1 MKRLGEILIERGVL
15 ALSELHTGLEACRRG
30 GGRLGTQLLKFGFV
44 DEADLLRALAEQY
57 GVRAVASAA
66 LRKAAI
72 EVLSLVPPARARR
85 LRAVPFE
92 RLPHHLKLAMIN
104 PRDSVAIEEIAELT
118 NLEVVPFVA
127 TEASVLEAIARLE
140 SDRVEAPGDVAPAET
155 PGDWDALWQPPRA
168 RPQQLLTLPRPRVE
182 PASPA
187 SREIATFPGLA
198 SVHGEAAVE
207 ADHPIDEATL
217 RGRLASVTH
226 RDEIASLV
234 LRYAAGFFSR
244 AYLFVVHR
252 GAVIGWAGRGHG
264 VVVDDLQS
272 FTVPLEEESLFHEFT
287 SATGYHLGSIP
298 DNEANQGLLR
308 VLGDPAPLS
317 ALLLPIR
324 VRERAVAYLLADNP
338 DEQVV
343 VPVEPIASALAAVG
357 LAIEVLILRKK
368 ITG

>member
-15 ALSELHTGLEACRRG
+15 ALSELHTGLEACRRS
-30 GGRLGTQLLKFGFV
+30 GGRLGTQLLEFGFV
-44 DEADLLRALAEQY
+44 DESDLLRALAEQY

-72 EVLSLVPPARARR
+72 EVLSLVPAARARR

-92 RLPHHLKLAMIN
+92 RLPHHLKVAMIN
-104 PRDSVAIEEIAELT
+104 PRDSVAVEEIAELT
-118 NLEVVPFVA
+118 RLDVVPFVA
-127 TEASVLEAIARLE
+127 TEAAVLEAIARLE
-140 SDRVEAPGDVAPAET
+140 GPPTEVAGAAAPVESL
-155 PGDWDALWQPPRA
+155 GDWEALWQAPRA
-168 RPQQLLTLPRPRVE
+168 RPQQLLAPRRPQVEAAPRN
-182 PASPA
+182 
-187 SREIATFPGLA
+187 REIATFPGLA
-198 SVHGEAAVE
+198 SVHGQAAAE

-217 RGRLASVTH
+217 RARLASVTH
-226 RDEIASLV
+226 RDEIASLA

-244 AYLFVVHR
+244 ACLFVVHR
-252 GAVIGWAGRGHG
+252 GAVIGWPGRGHG

-272 FTVPLEEESLFHEFT
+272 FTVPLEDESLFREFK
-287 SATGYHLGSIP
+287 SGTGYHLGPIP

-308 VLGDPAPLS
+308 VLGDPAPVS

-357 LAIEVLILRKK
+357 LAIEILILRKK